1 MLKVNDKKEIYYV
14 LSQDE
19 YLKLKDIYL
28 FLNRIAYM
36 KCYKHKSISKLEIQ
50 TNIKKMGVILY
61 D

>member
-1 MLKVNDKKEIYYV
+1 MLKVNDKKESYYV
-14 LSQDE
+14 LSEDE

-50 TNIKKMGVILY
+50 VNIKKFGGSLY
-61 D
+61 E

>member
-36 KCYKHKSISKLEIQ
+36 KCYKYKSISKLEIQ
-50 TNIKKMGVILY
+50 INIKKMGVILY